1 MLDGNADININA
13 PKIDV
18 PKVDINVPGIDIH
31 GPKVETPQ
39 INVPMPKA
47 DIHGNLP
54 SIGAML
60 DPNAN
65 IDINAPKI
73 EGRMDIPKLRANV
86 QGPKIDAGIDIKK
99 PKIDIPGIGAD
110 IHGPKMD
117 IKPKINIPELNIHGP
132 KIGGEIG
139 LPDSNIEAEIGLK
152 KPILDIPGI
161 DIDINKPRID
171 DNANVILPPL
181 GEILSSDL
189 DINSPQVNMP
199 AIDLSNPTLEDI
211 PSVEIDVQEPMTKTF
226 IKSVDTFIPK
236 LEI

>member
-1 MLDGNADININA
+1 
-13 PKIDV
+13 
-18 PKVDINVPGIDIH
+18 
-31 GPKVETPQ
+31 
-39 INVPMPKA
+39 
-47 DIHGNLP
+47 
-54 SIGAML
+54 ML

-73 EGRMDIPKLRANV
+73 EGRIDVPKLRANV

-99 PKIDIPGIGAD
+99 PRIDIPGIGAD
-110 IHGPKMD
+110 IHGPKIEGKLD
-117 IKPKINIPELNIHGP
+117 INKPKIDIPDLNIHGP

-139 LPDSNIEAEIGLK
+139 LPDTNIEAEIGLK

-226 IKSVDTFIPK
+226 IKPVDTFRPK
-236 LEI
+236 LEIEGIDLDTPIPSNVKVDLEHPPIYDIPPVDTSEP